1 MVGLIGKTPLSLVE
15 NHVGGG
21 IARLQA
27 SICEALFSYLSFL
40 LDDHG
45 IMFEWLVLL
54 LLEMISL
61 KENLCT

>member
-1 MVGLIGKTPLSLVE
+1 VKVQESV
-15 NHVGGG
+15 
-21 IARLQA
+21 
-27 SICEALFSYLSFL
+27 CEGLFSYLSFL

-45 IMFEWLVLL
+45 IMFGWLVLL